1 MELAITYFLWG
12 TMSSFE
18 IDSVK
23 DAGLLL
29 ELDKFAKLYGCEGV
43 SAKYDEMLVS
53 LTDKVVEEFEDI
65 WHKEG
70 EME

>member
-1 MELAITYFLWG
+1 
-12 TMSSFE
+12 MSNFE

-23 DAGLLL
+23 NTSLLV

-53 LTDKVVEEFEDI
+53 LQTRLVNEFEDI
-65 WHKEG
+65 WKE
-70 EME
+70 ESTND